1 MNYVKVIG
9 TFDAAA
15 AANDAKAAL
24 IAANLADDGTMW
36 TEPER
41 MDIDLHPP
49 HSNAPDRGRTLL
61 IATVR
66 DELAPAVANVMAGR
80 ADQGDVDAFR
90 RTEHLLLA
98 RDERHVARSPTGAP
112 RELECD

>member
-1 MNYVKVIG
+1 MTYVKVIG
-9 TFDAAA
+9 TFEDTA
-15 AANDAKAAL
+15 AANDARAAL

-49 HSNAPDRGRTLL
+49 RSNAPDRGRTLL

-80 ADQGDVDAFR
+80 ADEQDVEEFR
-90 RTEHLLLA
+90 QLGHQFLA
-98 RDERHVARSPTGAP
+98 RDGREVVHSPSGAT

>member
-1 MNYVKVIG
+1 MTYVKVIG
-9 TFDAAA
+9 TFEDAA
-15 AANDAKAAL
+15 AANDARSAL

-49 HSNAPDRGRTLL
+49 RSDAPDRGRTLL

-66 DELAPAVANVMAGR
+66 DELAPAVRDVMAGR
-80 ADQGDVDAFR
+80 GQADAAAYR
-90 RTEHLLLA
+90 RRQHETLS
-98 RDERHVARSPTGAP
+98 RDQREVMHSPKGAA
-112 RELECD
+112 RELDYD